1 MERFKGLAILATN
14 RRKDLDDAFMRRL
27 RYIVEFP
34 IPGAR
39 ERADNLAA
47 RVSRTQVD
55 VTALD
60 MPFLARQFPLAGG
73 HIRSIAFN
81 ACLHAAADSAVPRG
95 RHGDRAGGGAREME
109 KLDRAAGEDLFGHY
123 APILRAALS

>member
-1 MERFKGLAILATN
+1 MERFKGLAILSTN
-14 RRKDLDDAFMRRL
+14 RRKDLDDAFKRRL

-34 IPGAR
+34 IPDAR
-39 ERADNLAA
+39 ERAEIWRRAFPDA
-47 RVSRTQVD
+47 VD

-60 MPFLARQFPLAGG
+60 MPFLAKQFPLSGG

-81 ACLHAAADSAVPRG
+81 ACLHAAADREVPAVDMATVLVAVR
-95 RHGDRAGGGAREME
+95 REME
-109 KLDRAAGEDLFGHY
+109 KLDRAAGEDLFGRY